1 MRRVVLAVAVLAAI
15 ACSSR
20 APARTAPSAAPAGA
34 PYDRIPDRVG
44 DFALTE
50 RTSVV
55 GLPSDSVFRFSDG
68 SDTRLTVIVYDPEEG
83 ATDGPDP
90 QVATAEEGAKFPIT
104 QEVRRSRGQITGF
117 VVAFSDTARVAG
129 GRRPLLEHS
138 VAVPVRLRNGTI
150 AVELQYLY
158 LIDGKF
164 VKVRATESEQ
174 RWQQTK
180 ARAFARELVRRLDR

>member
-68 SDTRLTVIVYDPEEG
+68 SDTRLTVIVYHPADG

-90 QVATAEEGAKFPIT
+90 QAATAAEGAKFPIT
-104 QEVRRSRGQITGF
+104 QEARRSRGQITGF
-117 VVAFSDTARVAG
+117 VVAFSDTTRVAG
-129 GRRPLLEHS
+129 GSRPLLEHS
-138 VAVPVRLRNGTI
+138 VAVPVRLRNGAI

-180 ARAFARELVRRLDR
+180 ARAFARELARRLDR